1 MTIIATCGH
10 KLKESEGMGTTIAV
24 KDYSKDGSRA
34 VAWITVC
41 DKCLKWYKRKKLI
54 FMAAKEIQEYL
65 IKKHKNKITDILEI
79 GYPNCLIE
87 RDEFPISVLI
97 KTEDLIKELFDKYEE
112 K

>member
-54 FMAAKEIQEYL
+54 L
-65 IKKHKNKITDILEI
+65 
-79 GYPNCLIE
+79 
-87 RDEFPISVLI
+87 
-97 KTEDLIKELFDKYEE
+97 KTEKEENKWLQESP
-112 K
+112 